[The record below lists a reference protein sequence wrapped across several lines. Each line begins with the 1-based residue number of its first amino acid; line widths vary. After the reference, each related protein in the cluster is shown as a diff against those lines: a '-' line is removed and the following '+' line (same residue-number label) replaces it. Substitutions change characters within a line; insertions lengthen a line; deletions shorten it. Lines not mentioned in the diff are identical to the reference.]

1 MNSTLSILKP
11 SDRGSVLGIDVG
23 FANNAKKTYFCL
35 LTWDRSRISLNFQC
49 AGTDIEERKS
59 ALKEVG
65 TPNHIEGVAIDGPL
79 THGLRLVPHY
89 RSAEALLSR
98 GALQKRCKP
107 GQTSSPIGQ
116 QLHRHATYLANLA
129 LTSTHISDATHFQPI
144 HAKRIVEAFPNAF
157 LAAIIPEKDLP
168 QLRRDA
174 SDRYWETTV
183 LKASLLEQL
192 VNLLLPGRRLQFDLS
207 ACTNHEHRAGVVCA
221 LTALTVVVG
230 LHVGVGDPVDGDI
243 ILPPRNSWG
252 IANTSSSSW
261 MEMEILSNVPKVRAS
276 PTSNLNHHHARIN
289 LNLCQWIP

>member
-1 MNSTLSILKP
+1 MTSTLFPLKP
-11 SDRGSVLGIDVG
+11 PDTGSVLGIDVG
-23 FANNAKKTYFCL
+23 FAKNAKTTCFCL
-35 LTWDRSRISLNFQC
+35 LTWDRCFISLNFQC
-49 AGTDIEERKS
+49 AGTDIEERKR

-65 TPNHIEGVAIDGPL
+65 TPIHIEGVAIDGPL

-107 GQTSSPIGQ
+107 GQTSAPIGQ
-116 QLHRHATYLANLA
+116 QLHKHATCLANLT
-129 LTSTHISDATHFQPI
+129 LTSNISDATHFQPI

-157 LAAIIPEKDLP
+157 LAALIPEKDLP

-192 VNLLLPGRRLQFDLS
+192 VNVLLPGRRLQFDLP
-207 ACTNHEHRAGVVCA
+207 ACTDHEHRAGVVCA

-243 ILPPRNSWG
+243 ILPPLNFWG
-252 IANTSSSSW
+252 TARTAPSYW
-261 MEMEILSNVPKVRAS
+261 MEAELRANIPKVRA
-276 PTSNLNHHHARIN
+276 PRKNHPNHRAARLTHYLN
-289 LNLCQWIP
+289 QWVP